1 MPDRAKALYHVSFN
15 LICYFNAI
23 YWLQEVNRIR
33 RYSLIMGYDSILK
46 QMADILRKEVPLLQG
61 VAKQHASYLA
71 DCFEE

>member
-1 MPDRAKALYHVSFN
+1 
-15 LICYFNAI
+15 
-23 YWLQEVNRIR
+23 
-33 RYSLIMGYDSILK
+33 MGYDSILK